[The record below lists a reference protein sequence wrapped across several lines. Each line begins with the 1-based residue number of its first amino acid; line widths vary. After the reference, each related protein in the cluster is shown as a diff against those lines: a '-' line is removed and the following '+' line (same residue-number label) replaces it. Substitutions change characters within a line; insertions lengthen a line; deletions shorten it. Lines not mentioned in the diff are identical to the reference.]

1 MVTNYKFREGNVC
14 DNSQAKFLLRLLNF
28 MLLVAG
34 SLLLGAAI
42 WAAWDKHSF
51 IAFIRLTEDEELRTK
66 LADIAE
72 SKTIN
77 RHIYVIIVA
86 LAFMLFTNYLGYR
99 GATRESRYLI
109 SYYALLNLVILLME
123 MFAVYLTAAYAFKGE
138 KEIKTYLRY
147 SLERYFPEA
156 RKNYKNDMTILW
168 DRIMVNFQCCALNDY
183 QPLAKTVVLISNH
196 RNLMPKACCILKDA
210 VNIEPIDSSCVSRP
224 SDENSYWRN
233 NCDEALGSVIL
244 ETIKKNTNIVIG
256 IISGLV
262 LSQSLGMILASSL
275 YQSIWTRNL
284 KSLYTSRRRRRQPLP
299 EDLGF
304 KVCLAYCSHISE
316 NKSRLMRS
324 LPARVSVCIYAY
336 PLLKLLFST

>member
-1 MVTNYKFREGNVC
+1 
-14 DNSQAKFLLRLLNF
+14 

-51 IAFIRLTEDEELRTK
+51 IAFIRLTEDEELSTK

-99 GATRESRYLI
+99 GASSESTCLL
-109 SYYALLNLVILLME
+109 SYYTILLLVILLME
-123 MFAVYLTAAYAFKGE
+123 MFAVYLTAAYAFDGE
-138 KEIKTYLRY
+138 NEIKLHLRY
-147 SLERYFPEA
+147 SIERYVPEV

-183 QPLAKTVVLISNH
+183 QPLERTVVLISNH
-196 RNLMPKACCILKDA
+196 KNLIPEACCILRDA
-210 VNIEPIDSSCVSRP
+210 VKMEPNDTSCVSKP
-224 SDENSYWRN
+224 TDDNSYWN
-233 NCDEALGSVIL
+233 NKCYESIAKAIR
-244 ETIKKNTNIVIG
+244 ENIKINTDIVIG

-262 LSQSLGMILASSL
+262 LSQSLAMILASFL
-275 YQSIWTRNL
+275 CQSILTRNFERL
-284 KSLYTSRRRRRQPLP
+284 STQVDEGEDSL
-299 EDLGF
+299 
-304 KVCLAYCSHISE
+304 
-316 NKSRLMRS
+316 
-324 LPARVSVCIYAY
+324 
-336 PLLKLLFST
+336 